1 MTHGSEDERRKM
13 SVKDKQPLLKVK
25 NLKTYFFTEDGV
37 VKAVDGV
44 NFDVYPGE
52 TLGIV
57 GESGC
62 GKSVTSLSIM
72 RLLDEKGKIVD
83 GEVIFEGKDLLK
95 LSEEEMR
102 EIRGNDIA
110 MIFQEPMV
118 ALNPVYTVGD
128 QIMEAIILHQKV
140 GKDEARKIAID
151 MLKKVGIPEPEKRV
165 DEYPHELSGGMR
177 QRAMIAMALS
187 CHPKLLIADE
197 PTTALDVT
205 IQAQILEL
213 MKQLQRD
220 LGMAII
226 MITHDL
232 GVIAEISDR
241 VAVMY
246 AGKIVEYADVKVLFK
261 DPKHPYTWALMNS
274 IPRLDIEQ
282 ERLFS
287 IPGIVPDALHFPS
300 GCKFHPR
307 CEFATEKCKSEEPE
321 LIEVGS
327 NHFAACWN
335 IEKLEAAKDSVRVGE
350 NR

>member
-1 MTHGSEDERRKM
+1 MNNN
-13 SVKDKQPLLKVK
+13 QPLLRVK
-25 NLKTYFFTEDGV
+25 NLKTYFFTDDGV

-44 NFDVYPGE
+44 NFEVYSGE

-62 GKSVTSLSIM
+62 GKSVTSLSIL

-83 GEVIFEGKDLLK
+83 GEIVFEGKDLTK
-95 LSEEEMR
+95 LSEGEMR
-102 EIRGNDIA
+102 DIRGNDIA

-118 ALNPVYTVGD
+118 ALNPVYTIGD

-140 GKDEARKIAID
+140 SKDEARKIAID
-151 MLKKVGIPEPEKRV
+151 MLRKVGIPEPEKRV

-220 LGMAII
+220 LGMSII

-232 GVIAEISDR
+232 GVIAEVSDR

-246 AGKIVEYADVKVLFK
+246 AGKMVEYTDVKRLFK
-261 DPKHPYTWALMNS
+261 NPKHPYTWALLNA
-274 IPRLDIEQ
+274 IPRMDIEQ

-287 IPGIVPDALHFPS
+287 IPGVVPDALHFPS
-300 GCKFHPR
+300 GCKFHNR
-307 CEFATEKCKSEEPE
+307 CEFATEKCKIEEPE
-321 LIEVGS
+321 LVEIEEG
-327 NHFAACWN
+327 HFAACWN
-335 IEKLEAAKDSVRVGE
+335 IDKLEIAKEKLGQVRTNE
-350 NR
+350 

>member
-1 MTHGSEDERRKM
+1 
-13 SVKDKQPLLKVK
+13 VKDKQPLLKVK

>member
-1 MTHGSEDERRKM
+1 MES
-13 SVKDKQPLLKVK
+13 KQPLLKVN
-25 NLKTYFFTEDGV
+25 NLKTYFFTDDGV

-44 NFDVYPGE
+44 DFEVYPGE

-62 GKSVTSLSIM
+62 GKSVTSLSIL

-83 GEVIFEGKDLLK
+83 GEIIFEGKDLVK
-95 LSEEEMR
+95 LDENKMR

-140 GKDEARKIAID
+140 HKDEARKIAID
-151 MLKKVGIPEPEKRV
+151 MLRKVGIPEPEKRV

-213 MKQLQRD
+213 MKQLQKD

-246 AGKIVEYADVKVLFK
+246 AGKMVEYTDVKRLFK
-261 DPKHPYTWALMNS
+261 NPKHPYTWALLNA

-287 IPGIVPDALHFPS
+287 IPGVVPDALHFPS
-300 GCKFHPR
+300 GCKFHTR
-307 CEFATEKCKSEEPE
+307 CEFATEKCRNEEPG
-321 LIEVGS
+321 LIEIEDG
-327 NHFAACWN
+327 HFVACWN
-335 IEKLEAAKDSVRVGE
+335 IEKLEAAKDRVEVGE
-350 NR
+350 NK